1 MTPEGKVKASVKE
14 ILRRFPKLYSFWP
27 VPSGF
32 GPSGLDC
39 YICYFG
45 KMLVVE
51 TKAPGKRLTPRQNY
65 YKRELVNAGA
75 RVFVIDGTAHT
86 DTVTDLEAHLC
97 AILEWATHHGEVSR
111 AELPQSEQGHG
122 SATLAG

>member
-1 MTPEGKVKASVKE
+1 MATPEGRVKQSVKE

-39 YICYFG
+39 YVCYFG
-45 KMLVVE
+45 KMLVIE
-51 TKAPGKRLTPRQNY
+51 TKAPGKRLTPRQCY
-65 YKRELVNAGA
+65 YKRELINSGA
-75 RVFVIDGTAHT
+75 RVFVIDGTIHT

-97 AILEWATHHGEVSR
+97 AILEWATHHGDEALSDR
-111 AELPQSEQGHG
+111 EPAEADLHP
-122 SATLAG
+122 AG